1 MPSMELPN
9 MGGRSVLGK
18 MRKMAKG
25 KVHVPVDKRK
35 EAEETMC
42 RKKWDRGE
50 ECNID
55 WSKHQDPN
63 ALKEA
68 EEEYERQQDM
78 AEL

>member
-1 MPSMELPN
+1 MELPN
-9 MGGRSVLGK
+9 MGGKSVFGS
-18 MRKMAKG
+18 MRKRFAKG

-42 RKKWDRGE
+42 RAKWDRGE
-50 ECNID
+50 ECKID
-55 WSKHQDPN
+55 WSKHQDPE